1 MGIFGKW
8 LGGGLGFAVGGPI
21 GGLLGFLVGSMI
33 DSTTVHTSTYTAGT
47 GRTSQG
53 DFGMSLL
60 VLVAAVMKADGKV
73 VKSEL
78 DYVKQ
83 FFVRQFGQESAKQA
97 LLMLKD
103 ILKQLVV
110 SMIDSTTVHTTTY
123 TAGTART
130 SQGDF
135 GMSLLVLVAAVMKAD
150 GKVVKSELDY
160 VKQFFVS
167 QFGQESAKQ
176 ALLMLKDILKQDI
189 PVRDVCLQIKGNMD
203 YSSRLQLLHLLF
215 NLSLADSVIHPSE
228 IQIIESISSY
238 LGVNSNDFL
247 SIRNMFIPET
257 DSSYKILEIDPSSSN
272 EEVKKAY
279 RRMAMKYH
287 PDKVSHLGDDIRKS
301 ADDKFAM
308 VNEAYEKIKRE
319 RNIN

>member
-8 LGGGLGFAVGGPI
+8 LGGGLGFVMGGPI

-33 DSTTVHTSTYTAGT
+33 DSTTVHTSTYTSGSV
-47 GRTSQG
+47 RTSQG

-83 FFVRQFGQESAKQA
+83 FFVRQFGQ
-97 LLMLKD
+97 D
-103 ILKQLVV
+103 
-110 SMIDSTTVHTTTY
+110 
-123 TAGTART
+123 
-130 SQGDF
+130 
-135 GMSLLVLVAAVMKAD
+135 
-150 GKVVKSELDY
+150 
-160 VKQFFVS
+160 
-167 QFGQESAKQ
+167 SAKQ

-215 NLSLADSVIHPSE
+215 NVSLADTFIDSLE
-228 IQIIESISSY
+228 IAIIEKISSY
-238 LGVNSNDFL
+238 MGVASGDFL
-247 SIRNMFIPET
+247 SIKNMFIPET
-257 DSSYKILEIDPSSSN
+257 DSSYKILEIERSSSN
-272 EEVKKAY
+272 DDVKKAY

-287 PDKVSHLGDDIRKS
+287 PDKVSHLGEDFRKS
-301 ADDKFAM
+301 ADEKFAR
-308 VNEAYEKIKRE
+308 VNEAYEKIKKE
-319 RNIN
+319 RNMN

>member
-8 LGGGLGFAVGGPI
+8 LGGGLGFVMGGPI

-33 DSTTVHTSTYTAGT
+33 DGTTVHTSTFTSGPV
-47 GRTSQG
+47 RTSQG

-78 DYVKQ
+78 DYVKR
-83 FFVRQFGQESAKQA
+83 FFVR
-97 LLMLKD
+97 
-103 ILKQLVV
+103 
-110 SMIDSTTVHTTTY
+110 
-123 TAGTART
+123 
-130 SQGDF
+130 
-135 GMSLLVLVAAVMKAD
+135 
-150 GKVVKSELDY
+150 
-160 VKQFFVS
+160 

-215 NLSLADSVIHPSE
+215 NVSLADTFIDSSE
-228 IQIIESISSY
+228 LAIIEKISSY
-238 LGVNSNDFL
+238 LGVASGDFL
-247 SIRNMFIPET
+247 SIRNMFIPE
-257 DSSYKILEIDPSSSN
+257 ILEIERSSSN
-272 EEVKKAY
+272 DGVKKAY

-287 PDKVSHLGDDIRKS
+287 PDKVSHLGDDVRKS
-301 ADDKFAM
+301 ADEKFAR
-308 VNEAYEKIKRE
+308 VNEAYERIKKE
-319 RNIN
+319 RNMN